1 MNGLQHVA
9 VLLDAQGL
17 VQFCNEPLL
26 RTCGYVR
33 DDVIGKD
40 WFDLFVP
47 AGEREARRAE
57 HQAGVAVSA
66 ADREILTSSGEK
78 RLVQWNVI
86 GLRDPAGVLLGT
98 ACIGNDVTESRLASA
113 KLLHDAF
120 HDALTGLPNR
130 ALFMDR
136 LSHRLALEKRRPQTS
151 FSVLFL
157 DVDRFKVINDS
168 LGHVRGD

>member
-1 MNGLQHVA
+1 MLLGERTQLLREVLDGLQHVA
-9 VLLDAQGL
+9 VLLDSEGL

-26 RTCGYVR
+26 RTCGYLR
-33 DDVIGKD
+33 DEVIGKD

-47 AGEREARRAE
+47 SGDREARRAE
-57 HQAGVAVSA
+57 HRSGAPAAVT
-66 ADREILTSSGEK
+66 DREILTRDGGR
-78 RLVQWNVI
+78 RLMQWNVI
-86 GLRDPAGVLLGT
+86 ALRQATGEVMGA
-98 ACIGNDVTESRLASA
+98 ACVGNDVTESRLASQ

-157 DVDRFKVINDS
+157 D
-168 LGHVRGD
+168 